1 MSDII
6 EARKIIGIIK
16 KAMYRDDDALRFLND
31 MLVLPMDSK
40 VIIGVKPKMVNIS
53 IGKSMVGLFND
64 HTIVFMNSG
73 EDGHISVMP
82 IYLFG
87 EIQQLL
93 GGDS

>member
-6 EARKIIGIIK
+6 EARKIVGIIK
-16 KAMYRDDDALRFLND
+16 KTMYRDGDALRFLDD
-31 MLVLPMDSK
+31 MLDLPMDSK
-40 VIIGVKPKMVNIS
+40 VIIGVKPKMVNIA

-64 HTIVFMNSG
+64 HTIMFVNSG
-73 EDGHISVMP
+73 EDGHISMMP
-82 IYLFG
+82 TYLFG